1 MGNRRRAGQ
10 KVPMTPAT
18 AAALLR
24 GGMDAKKEDTG
35 DDAARGWRLPRPDR
49 DERDP
54 SGKLERLLLQTLEVE
69 DEPNAS
75 EAYKQAHPA
84 FAQLYERLLER
95 GLDATLHSRELQ
107 PQVEAFAW
115 GKKQ

>member
-1 MGNRRRAGQ
+1 
-10 KVPMTPAT
+10 MTPAT

-24 GGMDAKKEDTG
+24 GGAATKKEEPDES
-35 DDAARGWRLPRPDR
+35 GWRLPRPDR

-69 DEPNAS
+69 DEPNAN

-84 FAQLYERLLER
+84 FARLYESLLDR
-95 GLDATLHSRELQ
+95 GIDPTLNPSELKA
-107 PQVEAFAW
+107 QVEAFAW